1 MSDQKLKGGLMI
13 IGSLYW
19 DNDPHRLE
27 LREKFLDM
35 DSSKTV
41 DAPIRYGRFS
51 QNRETYTMVFSSGLT
66 TEELG
71 KAKLIPLKDE
81 YCSIENIE
89 EANDAIINAEHKT
102 SKDLGRYNWGWG
114 CLSILLN
121 PNFDNQKISELWNRN
136 FGNGFD
142 PSHYKVGN
150 EQPVVLSNGQLQ
162 IPWLESYNDYDFIIV
177 TATKPEVKKYPKSDE
192 LVKTF
197 KKDDHY
203 FLGNYENSIRTF
215 QDGAIIETLMESKGY
230 KFTKVGW
237 IPEDWEYLMLKDL
250 GKIGSG
256 TTPSKEVKAY
266 WEGGTIPWLPT
277 GKVNDKIITDSQTFI
292 TEKAVEEKR
301 ITLLPIGSVVVAMI
315 GQGKTRGKAAILKIR
330 AWLNQ
335 NFAYII
341 PNGEVDSEFLFRLLD
356 FNYGRIRYEGDRGGN
371 QGSLNTGMVK
381 SIRLAFPIIPE
392 QKAIAQVLST
402 WDKAFENLTQLIIE
416 KQQKKKALMQ
426 QLLTG
431 KKRFPR
437 FVQDDGFKESKI
449 GLIPNDW
456 EVLKAKDLFKSVS
469 IKNNGGEELL
479 AVTQDRGAIPRS
491 MLEGRVMSPD
501 GSTSGYKLVVPGN
514 FIISLRSF
522 QGGLEYSEYRGLV
535 SPAYTILEEKV
546 KLDKSYFKYF
556 FKSPE
561 FISRLAVAVIGI
573 RDGKQIAFGDFG
585 FMDFRFPP
593 IEEQQKIAEV
603 LNAATK
609 EIALLNQKLDA
620 LKDQKKGLM
629 QQLLTGKKRLKI

>member
-1 MSDQKLKGGLMI
+1 
-13 IGSLYW
+13 
-19 DNDPHRLE
+19 
-27 LREKFLDM
+27 
-35 DSSKTV
+35 
-41 DAPIRYGRFS
+41 
-51 QNRETYTMVFSSGLT
+51 
-66 TEELG
+66 
-71 KAKLIPLKDE
+71 
-81 YCSIENIE
+81 
-89 EANDAIINAEHKT
+89 
-102 SKDLGRYNWGWG
+102 
-114 CLSILLN
+114 
-121 PNFDNQKISELWNRN
+121 
-136 FGNGFD
+136 
-142 PSHYKVGN
+142 
-150 EQPVVLSNGQLQ
+150 
-162 IPWLESYNDYDFIIV
+162 
-177 TATKPEVKKYPKSDE
+177 
-192 LVKTF
+192 
-197 KKDDHY
+197 
-203 FLGNYENSIRTF
+203 
-215 QDGAIIETLMESKGY
+215 
-230 KFTKVGW
+230 
-237 IPEDWEYLMLKDL
+237 
-250 GKIGSG
+250 
-256 TTPSKEVKAY
+256 
-266 WEGGTIPWLPT
+266 
-277 GKVNDKIITDSQTFI
+277 
-292 TEKAVEEKR
+292 
-301 ITLLPIGSVVVAMI
+301 
-315 GQGKTRGKAAILKIR
+315 
-330 AWLNQ
+330 
-335 NFAYII
+335 
-341 PNGEVDSEFLFRLLD
+341 
-356 FNYGRIRYEGDRGGN
+356 
-371 QGSLNTGMVK
+371 
-381 SIRLAFPIIPE
+381 
-392 QKAIAQVLST
+392 
-402 WDKAFENLTQLIIE
+402 
-416 KQQKKKALMQ
+416 MQ